1 MAGWKRDRDVIE
13 CLERGLLDEMG
24 FNQRAAATAIASVGS
39 GDHEIGEKVA
49 FLSKATVTLR

>member
-49 FLSKATVTLR
+49 FLSKATVTLP